1 MSGTLDR
8 DAHRLGLDLS
18 GLVPEAQP
26 IVSQVAGVYLRRM
39 APWFVGL
46 LAHGSAVKGGY
57 IPGCSDVD
65 LQLYLADDAF
75 DPRGQLPLSLG
86 LAVRRDLEPID
97 TAPFRYVQC
106 YARDCRPQA
115 GWVGPI
121 PGAYHLVAGRLP
133 IPEATTAELRASAAR
148 ALAVLD
154 PFPSH
159 IMGRL
164 LGHGS
169 ERLARS
175 LRLLCT
181 QVWPVLYQVLA
192 LQAPDAVAVW
202 NLPKDRAIAALP
214 PATPLRRE
222 AEAFHRAVWAYY
234 PAEDSLESALTL
246 IEHGVNFLGAA
257 KTWWLAQKR

>member
-1 MSGTLDR
+1 ML
-8 DAHRLGLDLS
+8 AVDLS
-18 GLVPEAQP
+18 GLVPEARP
-26 IVSQVAGVYLRRM
+26 IVDRVAGVYMRRM

-75 DPRGQLPLSLG
+75 DPRGQLPLALG

-106 YARDCRPQA
+106 YARDCGPRA

-133 IPEATTAELRASAAR
+133 IPEATAAELRASAAR
-148 ALAVLD
+148 ALAVLN

-181 QVWPVLYQVLA
+181 QVWPVLYHVLA
-192 LQAPDAVAVW
+192 VQAADAVAVW
-202 NLPKDRAIAALP
+202 NLTKEQAIAALP
-214 PATPLRRE
+214 PASSLRRE

-234 PAEDSLESALTL
+234 PAENSLEGALTL

-257 KTWWLAQKR
+257 KAWWLTQER

>member
-1 MSGTLDR
+1 MISGNEPPAPTV
-8 DAHRLGLDLS
+8 DLS
-18 GLVPEAQP
+18 GLVPEARP
-26 IVSQVAGVYLRRM
+26 IVDRVAGVYLGHV

-75 DPRGQLPLSLG
+75 GPGGQLPLALG
-86 LAVRRDLEPID
+86 LAVRRDLEAID

-106 YARDCRPQA
+106 YARDCRPRA

-121 PGAYHLVAGRLP
+121 PGAYHLVAGCLP
-133 IPEATTAELRASAAR
+133 IPEATAAELRASAAR
-148 ALAVLD
+148 ALAELEPLPDHVM
-154 PFPSH
+154 S
-159 IMGRL
+159 RL

-181 QVWPVLYQVLA
+181 QVWPVLYHVLA
-192 LQAPDAVAVW
+192 VQAPDAVAVW
-202 NLPKDRAIAALP
+202 NLPKGRAIAALP
-214 PATPLRRE
+214 PASSLRRE

-234 PAEDSLESALTL
+234 PAEDSLEGALAL

-257 KTWWLAQKR
+257 KAWWQAQGE